1 MSDSSVPL
9 ALASSGP
16 TSPAAESFPRTR
28 DEAAAGLRRWGSMT
42 LEDRTILDHIDG
54 LDGPAFERFLC
65 DVFSRLGYR
74 VEQTEFYDR
83 AADLILVGD
92 RGRIAVKAN
101 RHSDP
106 VPERAV
112 QAAVAAKAVY
122 GCEHALV
129 VTSSTFTPGAR
140 RLARA
145 NRVGLWGRDRLIS
158 QSLSVRQA

>member
-1 MSDSSVPL
+1 
-9 ALASSGP
+9 
-16 TSPAAESFPRTR
+16 
-28 DEAAAGLRRWGSMT
+28 MT
-42 LEDRTILDHIDG
+42 HADRTILDHIEA
-54 LDGPAFERFLC
+54 LDGPGFERFLC
-65 DVFSRLGYR
+65 DVFSRLGYT

-92 RGRIAVKAN
+92 RGRIAVKAK
-101 RHSDP
+101 RLQDP

-129 VTSSTFTPGAR
+129 VTNSTFTPGAR

-145 NRVGLWGRDRLIS
+145 NHVGLWSRDRL
-158 QSLSVRQA
+158 LSESVSARRA